1 MLADAANA
9 EWDAG
14 LFGVSRPMPCAP
26 CQPVSGSSRP
36 IPLGIYNF
44 SHPGGVFEVHL
55 RSANRFFAPAF
66 PCDSTWTSESS
77 GKILIDF
84 AKYGKYAL
92 EIDANGFLPTF
103 AGSAVGAPDEWRQ
116 MKMKRPFTPQ
126 ETKLMDSEWEFEHAG
141 GHFAI
146 EFRADGLNSC
156 ARASLTSR
164 TLYQHP
170 RMRLTC
176 AIVRL
181 SFAAAV
187 VCAGFPAQAFWR
199 LQDADS
205 DTPTVYID
213 WGKYG
218 KYELKMSEDGE
229 DMAGSAKGQ
238 PENWRRASRVR
249 GLDELPNVLKKRSRE
264 GCGGCKK
271 GCGECGR
278 GDD

>member
-156 ARASLTSR
+156 ARAPDLSN
-164 TLYQHP
+164 
-170 RMRLTC
+170 
-176 AIVRL
+176 AIP
-181 SFAAAV
+181 
-187 VCAGFPAQAFWR
+187 G
-199 LQDADS
+199 
-205 DTPTVYID
+205 PTH
-213 WGKYG
+213 
-218 KYELKMSEDGE
+218 
-229 DMAGSAKGQ
+229 
-238 PENWRRASRVR
+238 ASH
-249 GLDELPNVLKKRSRE
+249 
-264 GCGGCKK
+264 
-271 GCGECGR
+271 
-278 GDD
+278 